1 MMRLQMVTTRPVL
14 WLFGDE
20 AANDLRDDLKNLQN
34 IDIDTRCFAYTGATL
49 DSVID
54 AQLLMAIGSGTQPAA
69 IVVIAGAYD
78 ALFSAM
84 AGNGPQDAAAHIA
97 KRLQRFQSA
106 LQMRGLHNILFISY
120 CSLNEKSAFVNVG
133 LPPVWAEQVC
143 TSDVGFSDVHLDANA
158 MLETLLFGLGF
169 GKDVGHEPS

>member
-1 MMRLQMVTTRPVL
+1 
-14 WLFGDE
+14 
-20 AANDLRDDLKNLQN
+20 
-34 IDIDTRCFAYTGATL
+34 
-49 DSVID
+49 
-54 AQLLMAIGSGTQPAA
+54 MAIGGGTQPAA

-106 LQMRGLHNILFISY
+106 LHMRGLHNILFISY

-143 TSDVGFSDVHLDANA
+143 TTDVGFSSVHLDANA
-158 MLETLLFGLGF
+158 MSETLLLGLGF
-169 GKDVGHEPS
+169 GKEIGHEPS

>member
-1 MMRLQMVTTRPVL
+1 MIQLRMAERKAVI

-20 AANDLRDDLKNLQN
+20 AAFEVRNSLQRLKPADLDV
-34 IDIDTRCFAYTGATL
+34 RCFAFTAGTF

-54 AQLLMAIGSGTQPAA
+54 AQLLMAIGGGTQPAA

-106 LQMRGLHNILFISY
+106 LHMRGLHNILFISY

-143 TSDVGFSDVHLDANA
+143 TTDVGFSSVHLDANA
-158 MLETLLFGLGF
+158 MSETLLLGLGF
-169 GKDVGHEPS
+169 GKEIGHEPS

>member
-1 MMRLQMVTTRPVL
+1 MIRLQMAGTKPVI

-20 AANDLRDDLKNLQN
+20 AAFEVRNSLQRLKPAEL
-34 IDIDTRCFAYTGATL
+34 DVRCYAFTAGTF

-54 AQLLMAIGSGTQPAA
+54 AQLLMAIGGGTQPAT
-69 IVVIAGAYD
+69 IVLIAGAYD

-84 AGNGPQDAAAHIA
+84 AGNGPQDAAAHIT
-97 KRLQRFQSA
+97 KRMQRLQST
-106 LQMRGLHNILFISY
+106 LQMRGFHNIPFISY

-158 MLETLLFGLGF
+158 MLETLLLGLGF
-169 GKDVGHEPS
+169 GKDIGHEPS

>member
-1 MMRLQMVTTRPVL
+1 MIRLQMAGTKPVI

-20 AANDLRDDLKNLQN
+20 AAFEVRNSLQRLKPAEL
-34 IDIDTRCFAYTGATL
+34 DVRCYAFTAGTF

-54 AQLLMAIGSGTQPAA
+54 AQLLMAIGGGTQPAT
-69 IVVIAGAYD
+69 IVLIAGAYD

-84 AGNGPQDAAAHIA
+84 AGNGAQDAAAHIT
-97 KRLQRFQSA
+97 KRMQRLQST
-106 LQMRGLHNILFISY
+106 LQMRGFHNIPFISY

-143 TSDVGFSDVHLDANA
+143 RTDVGFSDVYLDANA
-158 MLETLLFGLGF
+158 MLETLLFRLGF
-169 GKDVGHEPS
+169 GKDIGHESS